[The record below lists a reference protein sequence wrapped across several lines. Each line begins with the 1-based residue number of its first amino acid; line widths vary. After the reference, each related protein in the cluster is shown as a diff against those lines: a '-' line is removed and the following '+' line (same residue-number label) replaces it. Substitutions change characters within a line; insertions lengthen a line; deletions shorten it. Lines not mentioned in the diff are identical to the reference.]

1 MNQPLVHVALIAL
14 GGAAIAVQ
22 APINS
27 ALGRTLASPLA
38 AATLSFGVGF
48 VALLLLSLLTG
59 DGALARAMGAPAW
72 QLAGGLLGAF
82 YIWVMVSGV
91 SSLGALTAFATLI
104 FGQLAAALLVDHL
117 GAFGLATQP
126 VSFQRLL
133 AVALVGA
140 GLILS
145 RN

>member
-1 MNQPLVHVALIAL
+1 MNQPLLHIVLIAL
-14 GGAAIAVQ
+14 GGVAIAVQ

-38 AATLSFGVGF
+38 AATVSFGVGF
-48 VALLLLSLLTG
+48 AALLVLSLVSG
-59 DGALARAMGAPAW
+59 DGALARVMGAPAW

-82 YIWVMVSGV
+82 YIWVMVSGI
-91 SSLGALTAFATLI
+91 SSLGALTAIATLI

-117 GAFGLATQP
+117 GAFGLAAQP
-126 VSFQRLL
+126 VSLQRLL

-140 GLILS
+140 GLVLS
-145 RN
+145 RL

>member
-1 MNQPLVHVALIAL
+1 MNQPLLHIVLIAL
-14 GGAAIAVQ
+14 GGVAIAVQ

-38 AATLSFGVGF
+38 AATVSFGVGF
-48 VALLLLSLLTG
+48 AALLVLSLVSG
-59 DGALARAMGAPAW
+59 DGALARTMGAPAW

-82 YIWVMVSGV
+82 YIWVMVSGI
-91 SSLGALTAFATLI
+91 SSLGALTAIATLI

-117 GAFGLATQP
+117 GAFGLAAQP

-140 GLILS
+140 GLVLS
-145 RN
+145 RL